1 MSEADDL
8 MVEVDDLTA
17 EMSGLTVETSSLT
30 AEMSGLTVET
40 SSLTAEMR
48 RTMRRT
54 RAKYRKLIDEERPAS
69 RRPRMPVAERAK
81 QFAPF
86 AALKKR

>member
-1 MSEADDL
+1 MNSLNDGVVVPDVSE
-8 MVEVDDLTA
+8 
-17 EMSGLTVETSSLT
+17 G
-30 AEMSGLTVET
+30 
-40 SSLTAEMR
+40 LTAEMR
-48 RTMRRT
+48 ETTRRT
-54 RAKYRKLIDEERPAS
+54 RVKYGELIDEERPAS

>member
-8 MVEVDDLTA
+8 MAEVDDLTV
-17 EMSGLTVETSSLT
+17 EMSGLTVEASSLT
-30 AEMSGLTVET
+30 AEMQ
-40 SSLTAEMR
+40 

-54 RAKYRKLIDEERPAS
+54 RAKYGKLIDEERPAS

>member
-8 MVEVDDLTA
+8 MAEVDDLTV
-17 EMSGLTVETSSLT
+17 EMSS
-30 AEMSGLTVET
+30 LTVET

-48 RTMRRT
+48 ETMRRT

>member
-1 MSEADDL
+1 MSRLNDGVVVPDASEG
-8 MVEVDDLTA
+8 LTA
-17 EMSGLTVETSSLT
+17 EMLETI
-30 AEMSGLTVET
+30 
-40 SSLTAEMR
+40 R
-48 RTMRRT
+48 RTW
-54 RAKYRKLIDEERPAS
+54 AKYGGLIDEERPAS

>member
-1 MSEADDL
+1 MNNTDDS
-8 MVEVDDLTA
+8 A
-17 EMSGLTVETSSLT
+17 
-30 AEMSGLTVET
+30 
-40 SSLTAEMR
+40 AEMR
-48 RTMRRT
+48 ETIRRT
-54 RAKYRKLIDEERPAS
+54 RAKYGELIDWERPAS

>member
-8 MVEVDDLTA
+8 MAEVDDLTA

-30 AEMSGLTVET
+30 AEMRE
-40 SSLTAEMR
+40 
-48 RTMRRT
+48 TMRRT

>member
-30 AEMSGLTVET
+30 AEMRE
-40 SSLTAEMR
+40 
-48 RTMRRT
+48 TMRRT

>member
-1 MSEADDL
+1 MKNTD
-8 MVEVDDLTA
+8 
-17 EMSGLTVETSSLT
+17 G
-30 AEMSGLTVET
+30 
-40 SSLTAEMR
+40 LTAEMR
-48 RTMRRT
+48 ETIRRT
-54 RAKYRKLIDEERPAS
+54 RAKYRELIDAERPAS